1 MKTDHSCENETE
13 KKVVIKISEIN
24 DLMRVMGGYCL
35 FCFPLGEI
43 LIKILGN
50 VKGEGV

>member
-1 MKTDHSCENETE
+1 MK
-13 KKVVIKISEIN
+13 IKISEII
-24 DLMRVMGGYCL
+24 DLMRVMGGYRL

-50 VKGEGV
+50 VKD

>member
-1 MKTDHSCENETE
+1 MKTAHSCENETE
-13 KKVVIKISEIN
+13 KTVVIKIKISEII

-50 VKGEGV
+50 VKD